1 MRRDLVLEGAK
12 AQSTIGV
19 AFAGVQFHISRI
31 SEPSH
36 FPILLGRFGRQSIR
50 PRHHRVFGV
59 RGHFGHFLPP
69 SFFFWFFF
77 LCQITLI
84 EPTQPDLAKIN
95 TPNPGCKRSNGSQTT
110 NGGRKRRAPWGTGRP
125 TGGHTTQSEAKW
137 IRRAPSDMEVTS
149 VAVELM
155 APSRFPK
162 QPLLHRPLLLS
173 SPVSVS
179 LSTSN
184 LSVFSAL
191 GPPPSSARPQPA
203 TSSHQQS
210 NHRLKCRCP
219 FIATSC
225 I

>member
-1 MRRDLVLEGAK
+1 MSRSPECSSTYPGFPSQAISQFCSGASAASQSDPGTTVCLVSEDTLG
-12 AQSTIGV
+12 
-19 AFAGVQFHISRI
+19 ISC
-31 SEPSH
+31 
-36 FPILLGRFGRQSIR
+36 LL
-50 PRHHRVFGV
+50 
-59 RGHFGHFLPP
+59 L
-69 SFFFWFFF
+69 FFFGFFF